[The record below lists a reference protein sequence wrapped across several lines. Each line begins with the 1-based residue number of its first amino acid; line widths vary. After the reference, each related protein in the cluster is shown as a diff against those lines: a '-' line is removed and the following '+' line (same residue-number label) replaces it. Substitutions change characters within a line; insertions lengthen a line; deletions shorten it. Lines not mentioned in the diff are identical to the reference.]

1 MDPSVAR
8 ALSLM
13 SLRLGKLETLIDKVD
28 FQAANEVDE
37 LPNRYADMFA
47 EIKIDEAVIKG
58 SPLLINLYK
67 TDSLRLTA
75 QCVGTWPQE
84 SSAPNALCLFGGC
97 EFGTGVPCEEI
108 RQCIIPELIDR
119 QVPFSV
125 TQVDAGEDEPFKKIS
140 SLLQISPSHLLI
152 DSPGSW
158 NFVNRVAAAYL
169 LGRGCGMVYRIVRPS
184 TQNND
189 EVHNIYGTDEAFTNS
204 HRVTECDRLLL
215 SMSREGRNGVVD
227 PLEFR
232 SFSEIE
238 SGQKSFLGDVVKT
251 MPDVLQN
258 HNVQSVASRRGHWNE
273 ILDGEAIVTD
283 MGLIIACSYVAGMLS
298 PRARGVYSPV
308 PRDAIGRADDWC
320 GRIKTL
326 LLLGEVLA
334 PGTNPARVSPD
345 NNARVALDF
354 FCKILGA
361 EN

>member
-13 SLRLGKLETLIDKVD
+13 SIRLAKMEAIVNKVN
-28 FQAANEVDE
+28 FEAANQEED
-37 LPNRYADMFA
+37 LPYRYAEMFA
-47 EIKIDEAVIKG
+47 DVKIDESVIKG
-58 SPLLINLYK
+58 APMLINLYK

-84 SSAPNALCLFGGC
+84 SSASNALCLFGGC
-97 EFGTGVPCEEI
+97 EFGSGAPCEEI
-108 RQCIIPELIDR
+108 RQCVIPELIKR
-119 QVPFSV
+119 QVPFSI
-125 TQVDAGEDEPFKKIS
+125 TQVDAGEEEPFKKIS
-140 SLLQISPSHLLI
+140 SLLQTSPSHLLI
-152 DSPGSW
+152 DSPGGW

-189 EVHNIYGTDEAFTNS
+189 EIPNIYGTDGSFTNS
-204 HRVTECDRLLL
+204 HRVAECDRLLL
-215 SMSREGRNGVVD
+215 SMSREGKSGAVD
-227 PLEFR
+227 ALEFP
-232 SFSEIE
+232 SFLEKE
-238 SGQKSFLGDVVKT
+238 SGKKSFLGDVLRT

-273 ILDGEAIVTD
+273 ILDGEPIVTD
-283 MGLIIACSYVAGMLS
+283 MALVVACSYVAGMLS
-298 PRARGVYSPV
+298 PRARGVYTPV

-326 LLLGEVLA
+326 LLLGQVLS
-334 PGTNPARVSPD
+334 PGTNAASVRAD
-345 NNARVALDF
+345 NDARVALDF
-354 FCKILGA
+354 FCRILEA